1 MSEDTPLEY
10 WTPAAPMVPPG
21 PARPV
26 LTGPAPVRLAEMLGV
41 VVLAS
46 SLALGIVTALAWVLA

>member
-10 WTPAAPMVPPG
+10 WTPSAPMVPSG
-21 PARPV
+21 PAGPL
-26 LTGPAPVRLAEMLGV
+26 LTGPAPARLVEMLGV

-46 SLALGIVTALAWVLA
+46 SLALGIVAALAWVLA